1 MAVSETQVLLK
12 LSDNKEEAT
21 PGKKEKVMVLG
32 AGRSGVAAAR
42 LASYLGADVV
52 LKDEKEGCLSAPLK
66 EQLLSEGIAL
76 ELGNVLKPLDFG
88 AATKVIVSP
97 GLPPEK
103 WSGLTIPEFDSRV
116 IGELEWAAALSPFP
130 LFAVGGTNGKSTT
143 SALAAHFLK
152 ACGLSVFLG
161 GNFGTPLSE
170 AVLSEHRRVSAG
182 LPYEYDAGVV
192 EISSF
197 QAETMSPIRSWFDPV
212 VHLFLNITPDHLDR
226 HPSEEAY
233 RRAKWQSFRGI
244 SPTHFTVFNADPES
258 GLYPL
263 RKTPG
268 HPAFFFASRKGV
280 SPEIPVEEAPV
291 FLLSEDGKTGRISGF
306 PGQNG
311 ESEIWDLDGF
321 SLPGL
326 GNRQNLAASLLGT
339 LIFLKEQRKNG
350 NPSLP
355 VSQNSSPFPEKQLLL
370 KSLSEFKGLPHRM
383 EVVAEKKGICFI
395 NDSKATNVDATLM
408 ALKGFSAGNE
418 VKKSESGELRSLIL
432 IMGGRDKGASYF
444 PLAGFVKDL
453 VRVLIV
459 LGESKEAIS
468 KTLSSFC
475 ETISV
480 SSMKMAVDVAI
491 SKGREGDTVLLS
503 PGCSSY
509 DMFHGYEERGNAFSM
524 HVRESLGVYDGGTV
538 DDSAKGF

>member
-1 MAVSETQVLLK
+1 MAVSEPQVPSNLFA
-12 LSDNKEEAT
+12 NQEEAT
-21 PGKKEKVMVLG
+21 PKEKEKVMVLG

-42 LASYLGADVV
+42 LAVYLGGEVT
-52 LKDEKEGCLSAPLK
+52 LKDENSECLSPLLK
-66 EQLLSEGIAL
+66 EQLKVEGICL
-76 ELGNVLKPLDFG
+76 DLGNGLKPLDFG
-88 AATKVIVSP
+88 SATKVIVSP

-103 WSGLTIPEFDSRV
+103 WSGLTIPEHDSRV
-116 IGELEWAAALSPFP
+116 IGELEWASALSPFP

-143 SALAAHFLK
+143 SALAAHFLR

-170 AVLSEHRRVSAG
+170 AVLSERLRISRG
-182 LPYEYDAGVV
+182 LPLEYDAGVV

-197 QAETMSPIRSWFDPV
+197 QAETMSPVRSWFDPV

-268 HPAFFFASRKGV
+268 RPAFFFASRKGV

-291 FLLSEDGKTGRISGF
+291 FLLSEDGNVGRISGF

-311 ESEIWDLDGF
+311 GTEIWNLDGF

-339 LIFLKEQRKNG
+339 LIFLKEQRKIG
-350 NPSLP
+350 NAPP
-355 VSQNSSPFPEKQLLL
+355 ASQEGSPFPEKQLLL
-370 KSLSEFKGLPHRM
+370 KSLSAFKGLPHRM
-383 EVVAEKKGICFI
+383 EIVAEKNGICFI

-408 ALKGFSAGNE
+408 ALKGFSYGNE
-418 VKKSESGELRSLIL
+418 GDKGDTGESRSLIL

-444 PLAGFVKDL
+444 PLAVPVKEL

-459 LGESKEAIS
+459 LGEAKELIARS
-468 KTLSSFC
+468 LSSFC

-480 SSMKMAVDVAI
+480 SSMKMAVEVAI
-491 SKGREGDTVLLS
+491 SKGRAGDTVLLS

-524 HVRESLGVYDGGTV
+524 LVRESLGVYGGGV
-538 DDSAKGF
+538 

>member
-1 MAVSETQVLLK
+1 MPSNISVNQA
-12 LSDNKEEAT
+12 EAT
-21 PGKKEKVMVLG
+21 PKEKEQVMVLG
-32 AGRSGVAAAR
+32 AGRSGISAAR
-42 LASYLGADVV
+42 LAVYLGGDVT
-52 LKDEKEGCLSAPLK
+52 LKDENIDCLSPLLK
-66 EQLLSEGIAL
+66 EQLSKEGIHL
-76 ELGNVLKPLDFG
+76 DLGKVLKPLDFG
-88 AATKVIVSP
+88 TATKVIVSP

-103 WSGLTIPEFDSRV
+103 WSGLAVPEYDSRV
-116 IGELEWAAALSPFP
+116 IGELEWSSALSPFP
-130 LFAVGGTNGKSTT
+130 LLAVGGTNGKSTT
-143 SALAAHFLK
+143 SALAAHFLR

-170 AVLSEHRRVSAG
+170 AVLSERRRLAEG
-182 LPYEYDAGVV
+182 LSPEYDAGVV

-197 QAETMSPIRSWFDPV
+197 QAETMSPVRSWFDPV

-244 SPTHFTVFNADPES
+244 SPTHFTVFNGDPDS

-268 HPAFFFASRKGV
+268 RPAFFFASRKGV

-291 FLLSEDGKTGRISGF
+291 FLLSEDGKTGKVSGF

-311 ESEIWDLDGF
+311 ETEIWPLDGF

-339 LIFLKEQRKNG
+339 LIFLNEQRKIG
-350 NPSLP
+350 KLQTPASGET
-355 VSQNSSPFPEKQLLL
+355 PFPEKTLLL
-370 KSLSEFKGLPHRM
+370 KSLSGFRGLPHRM
-383 EVVAEKKGICFI
+383 EVVAEKNGICFI

-408 ALKGFSAGNE
+408 ALKGFSAR
-418 VKKSESGELRSLIL
+418 SGSKGGDEADPRSLIL

-444 PLAGFVKDL
+444 PLASPVKDL

-459 LGESKEAIS
+459 LGEARELIAKS
-468 KTLSSFC
+468 LSAFC
-475 ETISV
+475 ETIPV
-480 SSMKMAVDVAI
+480 SSMKMAVDVAM
-491 SKGREGDTVLLS
+491 SKGRDGDTVLLS

-524 HVRESLGVYDGGTV
+524 LVREALGVYGGG
-538 DDSAKGF
+538 A

>member
-1 MAVSETQVLLK
+1 MAVSETQN
-12 LSDNKEEAT
+12 LSSLPGKQEEAT
-21 PGKKEKVMVLG
+21 PREKEKVLVLG

-42 LASYLGADVV
+42 LAVYLGGDVT
-52 LKDEKEGCLSAPLK
+52 LKDESGDCLLPVLK
-66 EQLLSEGIAL
+66 EQLVGEGIQL
-76 ELGNVLKPLDFG
+76 DLGNVMKPLDFG
-88 AATKVIVSP
+88 AASKVIVSP

-103 WSGLTIPEFDSRV
+103 WSGHPIPEHDSRV
-116 IGELEWAAALSPFP
+116 IGELEWASALSPFP

-143 SALAAHFLK
+143 SALAAHFLR

-170 AVLSEHRRVSAG
+170 AVLSERQRISQG
-182 LPYEYDAGVV
+182 LSPEYDAGVV

-244 SPTHFTVFNADPES
+244 SPSHFTVFNADPDS

-268 HPAFFFASRKGV
+268 RPAFFFASRKGV

-291 FLLSEDGKTGRISGF
+291 FILSEDGMTGRISGF

-311 ESEIWDLDGF
+311 GSEVWEF
-321 SLPGL
+321 EEFPLPGL

-339 LIFLKEQRKNG
+339 LIFLKEQRKLHNVLTPTQG
-350 NPSLP
+350 D
-355 VSQNSSPFPEKQLLL
+355 SPFPEKQLLL
-370 KSLSEFKGLPHRM
+370 KSLASFKGLPHRM
-383 EVVAEKKGICFI
+383 EIIAEKDGVCFI

-408 ALKGFSAGNE
+408 ALKGFSSPIDG
-418 VKKSESGELRSLIL
+418 KKSDSSDARSLIL
-432 IMGGRDKGASYF
+432 IMGGRDKGASYL
-444 PLAGFVKDL
+444 PLSAPVQEL

-459 LGESKEAIS
+459 LGEAKDLIARS
-468 KTLSSFC
+468 LSSFC

-480 SSMKMAVDVAI
+480 SSMKMAVEIAI

-509 DMFHGYEERGNAFSM
+509 DMFHGYEERGNAFAM
-524 HVRESLGVYDGGTV
+524 HVREALGVYGGV
-538 DDSAKGF
+538 AK

>member
-1 MAVSETQVLLK
+1 MAVSETRK
-12 LSDNKEEAT
+12 LSNLSGNQEEAI
-21 PGKKEKVMVLG
+21 PKEKEQVMVLG

-42 LASYLGADVV
+42 LAVYLGGDVT
-52 LKDEKEGCLSAPLK
+52 LKDENRDCLSPLLK
-66 EQLLSEGIAL
+66 EQLSKEGIHL
-76 ELGNVLKPLDFG
+76 ELGEVMKPCDFG
-88 AATKVIVSP
+88 NATKVIVSP

-103 WSGLTIPEFDSRV
+103 WSGLTIPEHDRRV
-116 IGELEWAAALSPFP
+116 IGELEWASALSPFP

-143 SALAAHFLK
+143 SALAAHFLR

-161 GNFGTPLSE
+161 GNFGIPLSE
-170 AVLSEHRRVSAG
+170 AVLSERQRFSQG
-182 LPYEYDAGVV
+182 LPFEFDAGVI

-197 QAETMSPIRSWFDPV
+197 QAETMSPVRSWFDPV

-233 RRAKWQSFRGI
+233 RRAKWQSFRGM
-244 SPTHFTVFNADPES
+244 SPSHFTVFNGDPES
-258 GLYPL
+258 GIYPL

-268 HPAFFFASRKGV
+268 RPAFFFASRKGI
-280 SPEIPVEEAPV
+280 SPELPVEEAPV
-291 FLLSEDGKTGRISGF
+291 FLLSEDGKVGRISGF

-311 ESEIWDLDGF
+311 GTELWHLDGF

-326 GNRQNLAASLLGT
+326 GNRQNLAASLLGV
-339 LIFLKEQRKNG
+339 LIFLKEQRKTEKLA
-350 NPSLP
+350 PDSP
-355 VSQNSSPFPEKQLLL
+355 VGSPFPEKQVLL
-370 KSLSEFKGLPHRM
+370 KSLSGFKGLPHRM
-383 EVVAEKKGICFI
+383 EVVAEKNGICFI

-408 ALKGFSAGNE
+408 ALRGFFQGNE
-418 VKKSESGELRSLIL
+418 EKRAESGESRSLIL
-432 IMGGRDKGASYF
+432 IMGGRDKGASYV
-444 PLAGFVKDL
+444 PLAAPVRDL

-459 LGESKEAIS
+459 LGEAREMIS
-468 KTLSSFC
+468 RSLSSFC

-491 SKGREGDTVLLS
+491 SKGRAGDTVLLS

-524 HVRESLGVYDGGTV
+524 LVREGLGVYSGGV
-538 DDSAKGF
+538 